1 MRPALWMDDKPLS
14 SKEPVIFKVIRYVIQ
29 KPLSLSFRE
38 LQVWLKQ
45 LRLFPSLKDLSQIV
59 WKHWISIKLLFIGG
73 RWSPFFFIVFFFI
86 EFFFV
91 WNFCDHSLPHRFWC
105 ISPNIVKRQNGRQ
118 SEVSVYVILITYLL
132 PINFKVWVEE
142 KRLLS

>member
-14 SKEPVIFKVIRYVIQ
+14 SKEPVIFKEIRYVIQ

-45 LRLFPSLKDLSQIV
+45 LRLFSSLKDLSQIV
-59 WKHWISIKLLFIGG
+59 WKHWISIKLLFISGG
-73 RWSPFFFIVFFFI
+73 LPFFHCFFFFI

-91 WNFCDHSLPHRFWC
+91 WNFCDHLLPHRFLS

-118 SEVSVYVILITYLL
+118 SEVSVFVILITYLL

>member
-14 SKEPVIFKVIRYVIQ
+14 SKEPVIFKVIRYVKQ

-59 WKHWISIKLLFIGG
+59 WKHWISIKLLFISGG
-73 RWSPFFFIVFFFI
+73 LPFFHCFFFSL
-86 EFFFV
+86 
-91 WNFCDHSLPHRFWC
+91 NFSLFE
-105 ISPNIVKRQNGRQ
+105 ISVTIHCLIDFYLSCRTLLKDKMAANRKFLCM
-118 SEVSVYVILITYLL
+118 SFLITYLL

>member
-59 WKHWISIKLLFIGG
+59 WKHWISVKTFVHIW
-73 RWSPFFFIVFFFI
+73 WSPFFSLFFFFFI

-91 WNFCDHSLPHRFWC
+91 WNFCDHSLPHRFLS